1 MSEPTARS
9 ANAAEPVSA
18 GQPPVILFVCLG
30 NLCRSPMAE
39 ELMKKRLAE
48 LGRAERYRV
57 RSAGII
63 AQRDQVPPIEA
74 VRAAAEHQVD
84 LRRHLSTPLTAELID
99 RAYLVVA
106 MDRMNVEHILNLVPD
121 LGPRLRL
128 LTQFIRHPVETFGQG
143 VLDVPDPIGGSPER
157 YRQSYQLIAAGVG
170 GLIAELDRT
179 SGE

>member
-1 MSEPTARS
+1 MSESTPRS
-9 ANAAEPVSA
+9 AHAPDPAAS
-18 GQPPVILFVCLG
+18 GQPPTILFVCLG

-48 LGRAERYRV
+48 LGRADHYRV

-84 LRRHLSTPLTAELID
+84 LRRHLSTPLTAQLID
-99 RAYLVVA
+99 SAFMVVA

-121 LGPRLRL
+121 LGSRLRL
-128 LTQFIRHPVETFGQG
+128 LTQFISQPMAGRA
-143 VLDVPDPIGGSPER
+143 VLDVPDPIGGSPDR

-170 GLIAELDRT
+170 GLIAELDRA